1 MSSRREITPPTHQ
14 HKLLNIHSIAQFAT
28 MSAPR
33 PNTLGVTQAPAVQSP
48 PNAPKPDQFHTD
60 PRVHYDRNVSK
71 WQYEDENGA
80 EYEWAEAA
88 QVWIPI
94 VSQFKYK

>member
-1 MSSRREITPPTHQ
+1 
-14 HKLLNIHSIAQFAT
+14 

-94 VSQFKYK
+94 VSQFECKLY